1 MTRFAY
7 KLSGLAA
14 VLFMASSLFATRT
27 NFNGLSGNVCVD
39 LPEGFKLESSA
50 GDSSF
55 QLQSTIAP
63 VHAIIK
69 IFPASKYSGTEKAMK
84 DTVSKLGLNADV
96 DTFKWRNNDTAMAM
110 FSGNILGVSSQGY
123 GAAAVIPE
131 NKSIILV
138 LTWAAEKDA
147 VAANS
152 YMASLIDSV
161 YVDIE
166 SYFTSGILT
175 SYTFPAQGQ
184 QDIKLN
190 IGGTKIA
197 TKLDGSDKKAADYL
211 IDREYRMLLLYQ
223 KSDLWKEAWQR
234 YHRIIF
240 RDSCSR
246 LRQAAFDISNALA
259 PGCKDTT
266 EYAQKLLTWTQDF
279 KYERE
284 KNTSDFA
291 SLPSILL
298 GGGSD
303 CDSRSMLIA
312 VLLQAINEDAIIFVS
327 AEYSHAIAGF
337 VSDHPGFGFT
347 VNGKTYLTGETTA
360 KGLTWGKISGS
371 QTDLE
376 KWIPV
381 VLP

>member
-1 MTRFAY
+1 
-7 KLSGLAA
+7 
-14 VLFMASSLFATRT
+14 
-27 NFNGLSGNVCVD
+27 
-39 LPEGFKLESSA
+39 
-50 GDSSF
+50 
-55 QLQSTIAP
+55 
-63 VHAIIK
+63 
-69 IFPASKYSGTEKAMK
+69 MK
-84 DTVSKLGLNADV
+84 N
-96 DTFKWRNNDTAMAM
+96 
-110 FSGNILGVSSQGY
+110 
-123 GAAAVIPE
+123 
-131 NKSIILV
+131 
-138 LTWAAEKDA
+138 
-147 VAANS
+147 
-152 YMASLIDSV
+152 
-161 YVDIE
+161 
-166 SYFTSGILT
+166 
-175 SYTFPAQGQ
+175 YTF
-184 QDIKLN
+184 
-190 IGGTKIA
+190 
-197 TKLDGSDKKAADYL
+197 
-211 IDREYRMLLLYQ
+211 E
-223 KSDLWKEAWQR
+223 
-234 YHRIIF
+234 
-240 RDSCSR
+240 C
-246 LRQAAFDISNALA
+246 LRCQLFDISNALA

-303 CDSRSMLIA
+303 CDSRSLLIA

-337 VSDHPGFGFT
+337 VSNHPGFGFT